1 MFYLMIRRPPRATRT
16 DTLFPYT
23 TLFRSYLIRRR
34 GSSRRPGSSPWLSPC
49 QVSRSG
55 FLHLPGERADHTEK
69 RWQEQTPRQTAL
81 SRAKSPENCG
91 SCRARNLKLRLQV
104 EGEALFEPPF
114 ELIEH
119 ITECLQSGRA
129 VDLDT
134 GRLEGIPELDVPGAR
149 RSVVKGK

>member
-1 MFYLMIRRPPRATRT
+1 MRCLRILPAVWASTSWSLSSFTRNIA
-16 DTLFPYT
+16 LGSSST
-23 TLFRSYLIRRR
+23 TVPWNSSRSSLAICPSYLIRRR

-91 SCRARNLKLRLQV
+91 SCRARHLMLRLQV
-104 EGEALFEPPF
+104 EREALIQPPF
-114 ELIEH
+114 ELRSEKI
-119 ITECLQSGRA
+119 GRA
-129 VDLDT
+129 HV
-134 GRLEGIPELDVPGAR
+134 
-149 RSVVKGK
+149 